1 MHSDLAESSAQQT
14 PEATVLGSPGAD
26 ALYGC
31 VDWFFYQ
38 PPPGKPVAGAGGA
51 PALNPPRAELALSY

>member
-1 MHSDLAESSAQQT
+1 MYPDLAEPSAQQP
-14 PEATVLGSPGAD
+14 PEATVLSIPGND

-38 PPPGKPVAGAGGA
+38 PPPGKPVASADSP
-51 PALNPPRAELALSY
+51 PALTPARAELALSY